1 MPENVLRVTSP
12 KHMNTA
18 LFVVAAG
25 LLLFTGYLVL
35 SNYRSQVQLRDTAVE
50 RFERGTSQRAAALSH
65 FFNER
70 LDDLNN
76 LAESRVVDVYFENQA
91 LGMSMAYG
99 LRASLVAIRQRLLRL
114 IQNKTYND
122 QPIFKTIVLLDSHGK
137 VIIGSQDPLP
147 AESAG
152 KIPFSATLEA
162 QSTFPPIVIHQ
173 QSFML
178 NKPVFFKKQIVGWV
192 AGCIEPHY
200 LCDQLAEK
208 NSGSLCAAG
217 IIVCSDRLFSFEPDS
232 AIFAG
237 LEFDLIDRLPVGK
250 TQLLHLTQGRNK
262 ADGKLAFKI
271 PVTGTPLTY
280 IGLIAAEDVFGRS
293 APWHIPAALTV
304 ISALLF
310 CGLVFLL
317 RQNTINMVL
326 HARLDEAAKREQEI
340 AEKNLGLENQIR
352 KRREVETRLRDSE
365 LRFRNL
371 VESIKDWFWEVDPKG
386 VYIYA
391 GPQVTALLGYDPG
404 EVLGKS
410 VFDFM
415 TPEEKERVE
424 KIYKALVAERKPIEL
439 LRNALIHKDGR
450 RVVVETSG
458 LPIYDTQA
466 RFCGFRGTDRDITE
480 KVKLEERL
488 QQAQKMESIG
498 TLAGGIAHDFNNI
511 LGIMVGNAELA
522 LDDVPPWNPGYQN
535 LQEIKTAGL
544 RAAHIVKQLL
554 SFSRK
559 SEQKLKP
566 VEIKAIIQDS
576 LNLLRATM
584 PSTVEI
590 RENFATAEGTIL
602 ADPIQINQVIMN
614 LCINASQAMEDEGG
628 VIEVRALQVA
638 LGGRTG
644 NANPGLPEGDY
655 IKISV
660 SDTGQGIDPQI
671 IDKIFDPYFT
681 TKEVGRGSGMG
692 LAVVHG
698 IVKNHSGGVT
708 VDSIAGQGAT
718 FNVFF
723 PLAEESAEVEF
734 HETEA
739 LQRGRET
746 ILVVD
751 DEPSIVYMTAQM
763 LRRMG
768 YHVEA
773 KVSPHEAI
781 ELLQSGSQKIDLV
794 ISDMTMPQ
802 MTGIQL
808 FEKVKKIRPDI
819 PVIIC
824 TGHSDL
830 INHKK
835 AKELGIAALAMKPIT
850 RQTITK
856 AVRDALDGNKW
867 ASPPL

>member
-1 MPENVLRVTSP
+1 MPKIMRNGKPP
-12 KHMNTA
+12 KPMNTA
-18 LFVVAAG
+18 LIVVSAG
-25 LLLFTGYLVL
+25 LLVFTGYLVL
-35 SNYRSQVQLRDTAVE
+35 SNYRSQVQLRDSAVE
-50 RFERGTSQRAAALSH
+50 RFERNTSQRTAALSH
-65 FFNER
+65 FFIGC
-70 LDDLNN
+70 LDDLND
-76 LAESRVVDVYFENQA
+76 LADSRVVDVYFENQA

-99 LRASLVAIRQRLLRL
+99 LRASLVAIRQKLLRM
-114 IQNKTYND
+114 IQTKIYNG
-122 QPIFKTIVLLDSHGK
+122 QPIYNAMVLLDSHGK
-137 VIIGSQDPLP
+137 VIIGSQDPFPIKSTGHILL
-147 AESAG
+147 G
-152 KIPFSATLEA
+152 QLLKG
-162 QSTFPPIVIHQ
+162 QSTLPQITIDR

-178 NKPVFFKKQIVGWV
+178 SQPVVFKEQIVGWV
-192 AGCIEPHY
+192 TGWIEPQL
-200 LCDQLAEK
+200 LCDHLPENK
-208 NSGSLCAAG
+208 NASLCTSG
-217 IIVCSDRLFSFEPDS
+217 IIVCGDRLFSFDTES
-232 AIFAG
+232 SILAG
-237 LEFDLIDRLPVGK
+237 MDFEQINRLPVGETRPFK
-250 TQLLHLTQGRNK
+250 LKRNGK
-262 ADGKLAFKI
+262 AVDSKLAFKV
-271 PVTGTPLTY
+271 PVAGTSLTY
-280 IGLIAAEDVFGRS
+280 VGLIAAEDVFGRT

-304 ISALLF
+304 ISVLLF
-310 CGLVFLL
+310 CGLVFLW
-317 RQNTINMVL
+317 RQNTVNMVL
-326 HARLDEAAKREQEI
+326 QARLDEAAKRQMEI

-352 KRREVETRLRDSE
+352 KRREIETRLRDSE

-371 VESIKDWFWEVDPKG
+371 VESIKDWFWEVDPQG
-386 VYIYA
+386 VYTYA
-391 GPQVTALLGYDPG
+391 GPQIKALLGYDPG

-410 VFDFM
+410 SYDFM
-415 TPEEKERVE
+415 TPDEKKRVE
-424 KIYKALVAERKPIEL
+424 KIFKVLVAERNPIEL
-439 LRNALIHKDGR
+439 MKNTLIHKDGR
-450 RVVVETSG
+450 QVVVETSG
-458 LPIYDTQA
+458 LPIYDAQA

-480 KVKLEERL
+480 KVKLEEHL

-566 VEIKAIIQDS
+566 VEIKAIIKDS

-584 PSTVEI
+584 PATVEI

-614 LCINASQAMEDEGG
+614 LCINASQAMEEGG
-628 VIEVRALQVA
+628 GIIEVSALKVA
-638 LGGRTG
+638 LNGRAG
-644 NANPGLPEGDY
+644 DGNPGLPKGDY
-655 IKISV
+655 IRISV
-660 SDTGQGIDPQI
+660 SDTGHGIDPQI
-671 IDKIFDPYFT
+671 VDKIFDPYFT

-698 IVKNHSGGVT
+698 IVKNHSGEVT
-708 VDSIAGQGAT
+708 VDSIPGEGAT

-723 PLAEESAEVEF
+723 PLADESAKVEEAPETETPQQG
-734 HETEA
+734 HETV
-739 LQRGRET
+739 
-746 ILVVD
+746 LVVD

-768 YHVEA
+768 YSVEA
-773 KVSPHEAI
+773 KVNPHEAI

-808 FEKVKKIRPDI
+808 FEKVKQIQPDI

-830 INHKK
+830 INPGK

-850 RQTITK
+850 RQAITK
-856 AVRDALDGNKW
+856 AVRDVLDGN
-867 ASPPL
+867 L

>member
-1 MPENVLRVTSP
+1 MPKIMRNGKSP
-12 KHMNTA
+12 TPMNMA

-25 LLLFTGYLVL
+25 LLVFTGYLVL
-35 SNYRSQVQLRDTAVE
+35 SNYKSQVQLRATAVE
-50 RFERGTSQRAAALSH
+50 RFERSTSQQATALSH

-70 LDDLNN
+70 LDDLHNM
-76 LAESRVVDVYFENQA
+76 AESRVVDVYFENQA

-99 LRASLVAIRQRLLRL
+99 LRASLVAIRQRLVRM
-114 IQNKTYND
+114 IESKTYND
-122 QPIFKTIVLLDSHGK
+122 QTIFQNIVLLDNHGK
-137 VIIGSQDPLP
+137 VIIGSQDPFPIKSTGHILLGEILKGQSALP
-147 AESAG
+147 R
-152 KIPFSATLEA
+152 ITIDRQF
-162 QSTFPPIVIHQ
+162 
-173 QSFML
+173 FML
-178 NKPVFFKKQIVGWV
+178 SAPVIFKKQTVGWV
-192 AGCIEPHY
+192 TGWIEPHL
-200 LCDQLAEK
+200 LCDQLPEK
-208 NSGSLCAAG
+208 RSGTLCTAG
-217 IIVCSDRLFSFEPDS
+217 IIVCGGRLFSFDPEG
-232 AIFAG
+232 AVLAG
-237 LEFDLIDRLPVGK
+237 MEFDLIDQFPAGETRPIKLKRGGK
-250 TQLLHLTQGRNK
+250 EL
-262 ADGKLAFKI
+262 DVKLAFKI
-271 PVTGTPLTY
+271 PVTGIPLTY
-280 IGLIAAEDVFGRS
+280 IGLIAAEDVYGRT
-293 APWHIPAALTV
+293 APWQIPAALTG
-304 ISALLF
+304 ISILLF
-310 CGLVFLL
+310 CGLVFLW

-326 HARLDEAAKREQEI
+326 QARLDEAGKREKEI

-352 KRREVETRLRDSE
+352 KRREIESQLRDSE

-371 VESIKDWFWEVDPKG
+371 VESINDWFWEVDPQG
-386 VYIYA
+386 VYTYA
-391 GPQVTALLGYDPG
+391 GPQVKGLLGYDPD

-410 VFDFM
+410 PYDFM
-415 TPEEKERVE
+415 TPEERERVE
-424 KIYKALVAERKPIEL
+424 KTFKSFITERKPIEL
-439 LRNALIHKDGR
+439 FKNALMHKDGR
-450 RVVVETSG
+450 QVVVETSG
-458 LPIYDTQA
+458 LPIYDAQA

-480 KVKLEERL
+480 KVKLEEHL

-566 VEIKAIIQDS
+566 VEIKAIIKDS

-584 PSTVEI
+584 PATVEI
-590 RENFATAEGTIL
+590 RENYASAEGNIL

-614 LCINASQAMEDEGG
+614 LCINASQSMEEEGG
-628 VIEVRALQVA
+628 IIEVRALKID
-638 LGGRTG
+638 LNDLNGDGS
-644 NANPGLPEGDY
+644 PGLPKGNY

-660 SDTGQGIDPQI
+660 RDTGKGIDPQI
-671 IDKIFDPYFT
+671 VDKIFDPYFT

-698 IVKNHSGGVT
+698 IVKNHGGGVT
-708 VDSIAGQGAT
+708 VDNVVGEGAT

-723 PLAEESAEVEF
+723 PLANESAEVEADK
-734 HETEA
+734 TEP
-739 LQRGRET
+739 LQHGNET

-768 YHVEA
+768 YQVEA
-773 KVSPHEAI
+773 QVNPDEAI
-781 ELLQSGSQKIDLV
+781 EQLQSGSPKIDLV

-808 FEKVKKIRPDI
+808 FEKVQQIDPEI

-830 INHKK
+830 INPKK
-835 AKELGIAALAMKPIT
+835 ARELGIAALAMKPIT
-850 RQTITK
+850 RQAITK
-856 AVRDALDGNKW
+856 AVRDVLDGKN
-867 ASPPL
+867 

>member
-1 MPENVLRVTSP
+1 MPKIMRHGKSP
-12 KHMNTA
+12 KPMNTA
-18 LFVVAAG
+18 LIVVAAG
-25 LLLFTGYLVL
+25 LLVFTGYLVL
-35 SNYRSQVQLRDTAVE
+35 SNYRSQVQLRATAVE
-50 RFERGTSQRAAALSH
+50 RFERSTGQRTAALSH
-65 FFNER
+65 FFTDS
-70 LDDLNN
+70 LDDLRD

-99 LRASLVAIRQRLLRL
+99 LRASLVAIRQRLLRI
-114 IQNKTYND
+114 IQSKTYNG
-122 QPIFKTIVLLDSHGK
+122 QPIYKTIVLLDSNGK
-137 VIIGSQDPLP
+137 IIVGSHDPLP
-147 AESAG
+147 KSSTGHTQFSDILES
-152 KIPFSATLEA
+152 
-162 QSTFPPIVIHQ
+162 QSTLPQITIDQ

-178 NKPVFFKKQIVGWV
+178 SEPVLFKKQIVGWV
-192 AGCIEPHY
+192 TGWIEPDL
-200 LCDQLAEK
+200 LCDQLPEK
-208 NSGSLCAAG
+208 KNGSLCSAG
-217 IIVCSDRLFSFEPDS
+217 IIACKGRLFSFDPAS
-232 AIFAG
+232 AILEG
-237 LEFDLIDRLPVGK
+237 MEFDLIDRLPVGQTRPLK
-250 TQLLHLTQGRNK
+250 LKQGSK
-262 ADGKLAFKI
+262 KVGAKLAFKI
-271 PVTGTPLTY
+271 PVGGTHLTY
-280 IGLIAAEDVFGRS
+280 IGLIASEDVYGRT
-293 APWHIPAALTV
+293 APWQIPAALTV
-304 ISALLF
+304 ISVLLF
-310 CGLVFLL
+310 CGLVFLW

-326 HARLDEAAKREQEI
+326 MARLDEAAKRQKEI

-352 KRREVETRLRDSE
+352 KRREIETRLRDSE

-371 VESIKDWFWEVDPKG
+371 VESIKDWFWEVDPQG
-386 VYIYA
+386 VYTYA
-391 GPQVTALLGYDPG
+391 GPQVKDLLGYEPG
-404 EVLGKS
+404 EVLGKTP
-410 VFDFM
+410 FDFM
-415 TPEEKERVE
+415 APEEKERVGKSF
-424 KIYKALVAERKPIEL
+424 KILVAERKPIEL
-439 LRNALIHKDGR
+439 MRKTLIHKDGR
-450 RVVVETSG
+450 QVVVETSG
-458 LPIYDTQA
+458 LPIYDAQA

-480 KVKLEERL
+480 KVKLEEHL

-566 VEIKAIIQDS
+566 VEIKAIIKDS

-584 PSTVEI
+584 PATVEI

-628 VIEVRALQVA
+628 IIEVRALKIS
-638 LGGRTG
+638 LDGGG
-644 NANPGLPEGDY
+644 GDESPGLPKGNY

-660 SDTGQGIDPQI
+660 SDTGSGIDPQI
-671 IDKIFDPYFT
+671 ADKIFDPYFT

-698 IVKNHSGGVT
+698 IVKNHSGVVT
-708 VDSIAGQGAT
+708 MESNVGEGAT

-723 PLAEESAEVEF
+723 PLATESAEVEVP
-734 HETEA
+734 ETE
-739 LQRGRET
+739 QPQQGHET

-768 YHVEA
+768 YRVEA
-773 KVSPHEAI
+773 KVNPHEAI
-781 ELLQSGSQKIDLV
+781 ELLQSGSQTIDLV

-808 FEKVKKIRPDI
+808 YEKVKGIQPDI

-830 INHKK
+830 INPKK

-856 AVRDALDGNKW
+856 AVRDVLDRDQPK
-867 ASPPL
+867 

>member
-1 MPENVLRVTSP
+1 MPKIMRNGKSP
-12 KHMNTA
+12 KPMNTA
-18 LFVVAAG
+18 LIVVAAG
-25 LLLFTGYLVL
+25 LLVFTGYLVL
-35 SNYRSQVQLRDTAVE
+35 SNYRSQVQLRATAVE
-50 RFERGTSQRAAALSH
+50 RFERSTGQRAAALSH
-65 FFNER
+65 FFTDQ
-70 LDDLNN
+70 LDDLRN

-99 LRASLVAIRQRLLRL
+99 LRASLVAIQQKLLKI
-114 IQNKTYND
+114 IQNKTYNG
-122 QPIFKTIVLLDSHGK
+122 QQIFTSMVLLDKHGK
-137 VIIGSQDPLP
+137 VIIGNEDPFPIKSTGYILLGEILRGQNTLP
-147 AESAG
+147 
-152 KIPFSATLEA
+152 KIT
-162 QSTFPPIVIHQ
+162 IDR

-178 NKPVFFKKQIVGWV
+178 SEPVLFKKQIVGWV
-192 AGCIEPHY
+192 TGWIEPRL
-200 LCDQLAEK
+200 LCDQLPEK
-208 NSGSLCAAG
+208 KSGSLCTAG
-217 IIVCSDRLFSFEPDS
+217 VILCDGRLFPFDPASTN
-232 AIFAG
+232 
-237 LEFDLIDRLPVGK
+237 LEGMEFGLIDRLPVGETRSLDLK
-250 TQLLHLTQGRNK
+250 RDGKK
-262 ADGKLAFKI
+262 AYAKLAFKM

-280 IGLIAAEDVFGRS
+280 IGLIAAEDVYGRT
-293 APWHIPAALTV
+293 APWQIPAALTA
-304 ISALLF
+304 ISVLLF
-310 CGLVFLL
+310 CGLVFLW

-326 HARLDEAAKREQEI
+326 QARLDEAAKREKEI

-371 VESIKDWFWEVDPKG
+371 VESIKDWFWEVDPQG
-386 VYIYA
+386 VYTYA
-391 GPQVTALLGYDPG
+391 GPQVKDLLGYDPD
-404 EVLGKS
+404 EVLGKTP
-410 VFDFM
+410 FDFM
-415 TPEEKERVE
+415 TSEEKERMSKSFNV
-424 KIYKALVAERKPIEL
+424 LVAERSPIEL
-439 LRNALIHKDGR
+439 LRNTLIHKDGR
-450 RVVVETSG
+450 QVVVETSG
-458 LPIYDTQA
+458 LPIYDAQA

-480 KVKLEERL
+480 KVKLEEHL

-498 TLAGGIAHDFNNI
+498 TLTGGIAHDFNNI

-566 VEIKAIIQDS
+566 VEIKAIIKDS

-584 PSTVEI
+584 PATVEI

-628 VIEVRALQVA
+628 IIEVRALKIS
-638 LGGRTG
+638 LDGRNG
-644 NANPGLPEGDY
+644 SGNPGLPKGNY

-660 SDTGQGIDPQI
+660 SDTGSGIDPLI
-671 IDKIFDPYFT
+671 ADKIFDPYFT

-698 IVKNHSGGVT
+698 IVKNHSGVVT
-708 VDSIAGQGAT
+708 VESNVGEGAT

-723 PLAEESAEVEF
+723 PLAKESAEVEVPEIEQPQQG
-734 HETEA
+734 H
-739 LQRGRET
+739 ET

-768 YHVEA
+768 YRVEA
-773 KVSPHEAI
+773 RVDPHEAI
-781 ELLQSGSQKIDLV
+781 ELLQAGSPKIDLV

-808 FEKVKKIRPDI
+808 FEKMKMIQPEI

-830 INHKK
+830 INPKK

-850 RQTITK
+850 RQVITK
-856 AVRDALDGNKW
+856 AVRDVLDGNI
-867 ASPPL
+867 